1 MLPAKLRGL
10 ASRVGRFA
18 LNSFTAHKNHQ
29 TDGVRDHQCSNS
41 TASAASASASA
52 DSDHHSTCAQ
62 TVSVDART
70 ARQDR
75 TFRTSRTFRTFRR
88 AILAFFVAAIT
99 VLTMLIA
106 PPAKQANAA
115 SVWWDYAGNGY
126 VAPTTEDNR
135 GRKDKEHTY
144 DAADAFRD
152 MRIEDP
158 IVEKENGRIK
168 VTYKII
174 FNRNAEFARQLDA
187 GEMQPKGNKPK
198 DGTAY
203 LGKPTLSVFLPKGLD
218 KSSILV
224 KRYWEGSSGK
234 VQTGDTSA
242 QLVREDQDDMRIGTL
257 KTFAGAWT
265 AWTYTKDPSDRGQFK
280 GFNDNWNDNLGPSS
294 GDNGVGGGL
303 PHPYTYSRL
312 EGGPENCQYGMCE
325 IYKWNQNNLFETLFA
340 SLEWDT
346 GDKRFTWIVSAYLEN
361 GYTEKDIYTRMPVA
375 AGFRSN
381 WRRNKYAVFGPFDT
395 DGDGIP
401 DYVEHLHNMNPK
413 GVDDIKYPQ
422 YEDSMLKDY
431 GKDNVPLTIYGRKVT
446 IKPIIKTGKWEGD
459 SSKGKFVYDGKTSSD
474 LPDDIGIRYSI
485 VSKSDNTIATVNSPN
500 SMPEGS
506 VYINPKSGYIT
517 YNPRKTDK
525 YKTFTFGTK
534 ITYPNPELYNCN
546 NSKTLEYTHDMKV
559 KVIPQSWIYNPVYTP
574 IDLTEKTGENQRDV
588 IPIVYTAKPQ
598 SVKDPSKKN
607 YSFIQAGDLPQDATF
622 EIKQYTKKSGRSTLN
637 SDPILDWSRIDQQD
651 KNNGQVRFYSNKW
664 REPGDSGKYRT
675 PVVVHY
681 ADGSSSTDGDAGNA
695 DKNGDFAKSV
705 VYASVNLKRPNPRD
719 SELKLNIHN
728 GYGGSN
734 LGDNGSVTIT
744 VNDPLKSSIWID
756 SWAQYQI
763 GQISLKSLCWKETT
777 QKGGK
782 VEKSDYTFSDLS
794 KNNNDNTIN
803 GLTFKQTEKWP
814 HASDTEQETCFSN
827 GTCNSKK
834 LFDKDA
840 FTIERSRGEISGTPK
855 KGGKYVCRVFALR
868 DGSQAKT
875 DFDTAVKKKNY
886 NVTLPS
892 GSQKYDWQ
900 SKTVTFVAHSLAHKY
915 NPQYVK
921 VNVKAG
927 HRGGVTSAAPVSQS
941 GSNGVKGDDKS
952 QNDLVPNGTR
962 LPKGTWFELKK
973 YKDSKTVLSWSK
985 FEGKQSNKKSG
996 EDKPDDT
1003 SSEERYGKVTFVP
1016 PNGTLVGEY
1025 STPVIVH
1032 YPDGSTSEDP
1042 DSGNLGK
1049 PVYAPVSVTDQDIQ
1063 DDDLNLRVY
1072 SQYAGRQIGDNDQT
1086 GIRFRP
1092 DEVLGD
1098 GKGNTK
1104 PMFFDSWSSAK
1115 PGKIY
1120 QRMLCYK
1127 LDKATNKRSN
1137 YEIDGVNGLTLA
1149 GREGNTLD
1157 GKFTDKKPS
1166 QWTRA
1171 NNEQRNECQANSS
1184 KCNSNLYLYGNEHDT
1199 TERTWGWLHG
1209 KVNTSGDY
1217 VCTVYAIKDLE
1228 NKDGKHGDLQTKF
1241 DTELNKFVK
1250 NPGDRKFEDVIKT
1263 VLKDHKGSKNNPID
1277 ATQRHVDWDSVTFP
1291 IHVHN
1296 DAHYYNPKYETKQ
1309 MEAGTKQATEVPKS
1323 EKNANGADKLQEDVR
1338 VGDLPDGTWFEFKK
1352 SLSYTFFE
1360 DDQDNK
1366 ADSGNS
1372 AKNPTGKFG
1381 KVTFRPH
1388 KWFPA
1393 ATDKVQVIVHY
1404 PDNSTSENKDSGN
1417 NGKPIYANV
1426 NITRSHDEDA
1436 NNLHLNVGDKESSTN
1451 WQDTTI
1457 NLSKGEELNTT
1468 NKTTRWLDSWSQYK
1482 PGQINL
1488 RTICHRVNP
1497 DRTKSHYQ
1505 SGGIAGITM
1514 QDVKIWDHT
1523 EDAKQQK
1530 ACEKDRS
1537 KCHPD
1542 TQLYDDYI
1550 TNGNSRNTTERT
1562 RGWIKGTAKETG
1574 DYECVVYA
1582 IKNKQHL
1589 INDNDDLLDRF
1600 DKAVKTLNK
1609 DASKNNTDPLKDFK
1623 WKLDGDNGSKNAVE
1637 GVDYA
1642 KRTIPIHIHT
1652 QAHKYNPVYEKATVQ
1667 AGKEVQSGLPK
1678 NKKPTGDQVKT
1689 DSLAYKAIA
1698 DDDTEFPNG
1707 TWFEL
1712 KKDASSPA
1720 TYDDAYDWS
1729 FWKNGQKDSN
1739 APNRQS
1745 VTAGSNPLNY
1755 NGNDTGIGSGSKYG
1769 NVTFHPD
1776 ATVASKDYYK
1786 THVIVHYPDGST
1798 SDDTDAG
1805 NNQFKASASATS
1817 TMNPVFAPVK
1827 VTKNNNNNDLQM
1839 ELLRSEDADPQ
1850 HDSLSTSNPLTVMS
1864 GTSLTK
1870 NPYVR
1875 AWSVTNKNPITFRM
1889 LCTKDG
1895 QQKWSRGLDD
1905 SLNMHLDDKK
1915 GGYGE
1920 FVEPWPFATRE
1931 QRIACS
1937 MNDQNCYS
1945 NLLYGFTKGTG
1956 PLDKV
1961 SAVARSEV
1969 EISGIPQQAG
1979 TYTCSVYALKG
1990 DRVENV
1996 GNDKKHV
2003 LGGNLDKFQDIYN
2016 TATKTD
2022 NGKYITGIDWS
2033 TLQPTQGVFNEKH
2046 MGAFGDNWQRITFK
2060 VNVIDPPK
2068 FALPKTGGEG
2078 MSMVLLVVAMIGM
2091 CVMCGAF
2098 FVDQTKW
2105 GHAMLAGVA
2114 AGMMGGL
2121 HGIARGIT
2129 ASLTQSHAM
2138 QARTTQANIAR
2149 NSNGNRNTNS
2159 KISEIWRGLV
2169 KKVKNIRRFDDYS
2182 ASVKDFV
2189 RKATGWLRA
2198 VLRRVGR
2205 WATERW
2211 RC

>member
-41 TASAASASASA
+41 TSSAASASASA
-52 DSDHHSTCAQ
+52 DSDHYSTCAQ

-70 ARQDR
+70 ARTYR
-75 TFRTSRTFRTFRR
+75 TFCCALFSLLVSVV
-88 AILAFFVAAIT
+88 AIA
-99 VLTMLIA
+99 TMLIVQ
-106 PPAKQANAA
+106 PVHNAKADQA
-115 SVWWDYAGNGY
+115 WWDKSGNGFFTHNGY
-126 VAPTTEDNR
+126 WV
-135 GRKDKEHTY
+135 G
-144 DAADAFRD
+144 DAQRD
-152 MRIEDP
+152 IDLSYPEIETVND
-158 IVEKENGRIK
+158 NGRIRRKITWK
-168 VTYKII
+168 VT
-174 FNRNAEFARQLDA
+174 FNANSLALKRMGSSQFNAENIGNQKSDGQAWDGRSYIYVYLPRGIDDSSVHVYREFTKRSLLPGQTDFNWSLQGDEKNPGEFNA
-187 GEMQPKGNKPK
+187 G
-198 DGTAY
+198 
-203 LGKPTLSVFLPKGLD
+203 
-218 KSSILV
+218 
-224 KRYWEGSSGK
+224 
-234 VQTGDTSA
+234 
-242 QLVREDQDDMRIGTL
+242 
-257 KTFAGAWT
+257 WT
-265 AWTYTKDPSDRGQFK
+265 RWTYTYADGWKFQNDWNLSLGNLGQGKDPKDQFK
-280 GFNDNWNDNLGPSS
+280 DQFDTCEVKKWKEH
-294 GDNGVGGGL
+294 GDFSRVLISRENG
-303 PHPYTYSRL
+303 
-312 EGGPENCQYGMCE
+312 
-325 IYKWNQNNLFETLFA
+325 
-340 SLEWDT
+340 DT
-346 GDKRFTWIVSAYLEN
+346 VTAYRWTVSAYLDDSVTVPEN
-361 GYTEKDIYTRMPVA
+361 LPFI
-375 AGFRSN
+375 AGFRSDDSD
-381 WRRNKYAVFGPFDT
+381 KHKFAIMGPYDT
-395 DGDGIP
+395 DGDGFP
-401 DYVEHLHNMNPK
+401 DLWEHAHNTNPDSWDELRYPEPK
-413 GVDDIKYPQ
+413 GAFGRFDDG
-422 YEDSMLKDY
+422 KDY
-431 GKDNVPLTIYGRKVT
+431 NAVYGKPYSQ
-446 IKPIIKTGKWEGD
+446 KPFMYTGKWVGD
-459 SSKGKFVYDGKTSSD
+459 SVKGHFEYNKDKNPKPTNPKDYKTEDIPQNGIAYVFTNQKLPDGVRRVWSSNNMQDGDVYLNEFTGEVIYKPRKQDAGKTVTFN
-474 LPDDIGIRYSI
+474 IGINYPDPSFYNCKKSQVS
-485 VSKSDNTIATVNSPN
+485 VSKKV
-500 SMPEGS
+500 
-506 VYINPKSGYIT
+506 V
-517 YNPRKTDK
+517 
-525 YKTFTFGTK
+525 F
-534 ITYPNPELYNCN
+534 
-546 NSKTLEYTHDMKV
+546 KV
-559 KVIPQSWIYNPVYTP
+559 KKMSQLYNPVYVT
-574 IDLTEKTGENQRDV
+574 
-588 IPIVYTAKPQ
+588 
-598 SVKDPSKKN
+598 KDM
-607 YSFIQAGDLPQDATF
+607 YAGTQDFSDRPTSDGSYGSIKGPLPEGTTF
-622 EIKQYTKKSGRSTLN
+622 AIGKY
-637 SDPILDWSRIDQQD
+637 
-651 KNNGQVRFYSNKW
+651 NNGIKPLSWSAIQSQDTTTGSVYFYPNKW
-664 REPGDSGKYRT
+664 LSASKPNDPYKT
-675 PVVVHY
+675 PVIVTY
-681 ADGSSSTDGDAGNA
+681 PDGSKSTDADSITRGNP
-695 DKNGDFAKSV
+695 
-705 VYASVNLKRPNPRD
+705 VYAKVNLKR
-719 SELKLNIHN
+719 
-728 GYGGSN
+728 
-734 LGDNGSVTIT
+734 
-744 VNDPLKSSIWID
+744 NDPGTGDLQLHIHKKQNGQEIKYDDGFVFRKNRDVTPQPWID
-756 SWAQYQI
+756 SWSVQEPGDITIRSVCADITNPTNLVNIKFYLNGI
-763 GQISLKSLCWKETT
+763 NGI
-777 QKGGK
+777 
-782 VEKSDYTFSDLS
+782 
-794 KNNNDNTIN
+794 TIN
-803 GLTFKQTEKWP
+803 GEKPWP
-814 HASDTEQETCFSN
+814 HATDEEQERCRN
-827 GTCNSKK
+827 GNCAANK
-834 LFDKDA
+834 LFDSTGGTMERTRGSITGKPLKTGNYQCTVYALKPKALKRFDDA
-840 FTIERSRGEISGTPK
+840 AK
-855 KGGKYVCRVFALR
+855 KNKNIGKK
-868 DGSQAKT
+868 DGSST
-875 DFDTAVKKKNY
+875 NIIESDTFKDLREGVDYTSRIVPIK
-886 NVTLPS
+886 VHS
-892 GSQKYDWQ
+892 D
-900 SKTVTFVAHSLAHKY
+900 AHYY
-915 NPQYVK
+915 NPQYEK
-921 VNVKAG
+921 VYVQAG
-927 HRGGVTSAAPVSQS
+927 GKSKETAAPVSQS
-941 GSNGVKGDDKS
+941 GANDVKGDDKS
-952 QNDLVPNGTR
+952 QNDLVSDGTR

-985 FEGKQSNKKSG
+985 FEGNQSNKKSG
-996 EDKPDDT
+996 KDEPDDT

-1025 STPVIVH
+1025 STPVLVH

-1063 DDDLNLRVY
+1063 DDDLKLKVY
-1072 SQYAGRQIGDNDQT
+1072 SQRVGGRQIGDNDRT

-1092 DEVLGD
+1092 GEVLGD
-1098 GKGNTK
+1098 DNGNTK

-1127 LDKATNKRSN
+1127 LDKATNKRSG
-1137 YEIDGVNGLTLA
+1137 YEIDGINGLKLA

-1157 GKFTDKKPS
+1157 GKFTNKPS

-1291 IHVHN
+1291 IHVHR
-1296 DAHYYNPKYETKQ
+1296 DAHYYNPQYTPLT
-1309 MEAGTKQATEVPKS
+1309 MEAGTKQATALPQSK
-1323 EKNANGADKLQEDVR
+1323 KTANGADKLQDDVKE
-1338 VGDLPDGTWFEFKK
+1338 GELPDGTWFERKNDI
-1352 SLSYTFFE
+1352 SYAFFE

-1372 AKNPTGKFG
+1372 AKDTTGKFG

-1388 KWFPA
+1388 RWFPA
-1393 ATDKVQVIVHY
+1393 TTSGKPEKTQVIVHY
-1404 PDNSTSENKDSGN
+1404 PDNSTSEDKDSGN
-1417 NGKPIYANV
+1417 NGKPIYAMV
-1426 NITRSHDEDA
+1426 NITRSHDEKA
-1436 NNLHLNVGDKESSTN
+1436 GNLHLNVGDKEGSGD
-1451 WQDTTI
+1451 WQNLTI
-1457 NLSKGEELNTT
+1457 SLSKGEEL
-1468 NKTTRWLDSWSQYK
+1468 KTANQTIRWLDSWSVYK
-1482 PGQINL
+1482 PGKINL
-1488 RTICHRVNP
+1488 RTICHKVNP
-1497 DRTKSHYQ
+1497 DDTKSHYQ
-1505 SGGIAGITM
+1505 SGGIAGIKM

-1562 RGWIKGTAKETG
+1562 RGWIKGTANETG

-1582 IKNKQHL
+1582 IKDKQRL
-1589 INDNDDLLDRF
+1589 INENDNLLTRF
-1600 DKAVKTLNK
+1600 DKAVQSITPDKSGNVTP
-1609 DASKNNTDPLKDFK
+1609 SNTDPLKDFK
-1623 WKLDGDNGSKNAVE
+1623 WNLDGDNGSKKAVE

-1642 KRTIPIHIHT
+1642 KRIIPIHIHT

-1678 NKKPTGDQVKT
+1678 NKKPTGDQVNQK
-1689 DSLAYKAIA
+1689 SLAYNAIVDGEA
-1698 DDDTEFPNG
+1698 FPDG

-1712 KKDASSPA
+1712 KKGVSQPA

-1739 APNRQS
+1739 APNKQS
-1745 VTAGSNPLNY
+1745 VTAGSNPLNH

-1798 SDDTDAG
+1798 SDDSDAG

-1864 GTSLTK
+1864 GTNLTK

-1895 QQKWSRGLDD
+1895 QKWSRGLDD

-1931 QRIACS
+1931 QKIACS
-1937 MNDQNCYS
+1937 MNDNDCLP

-2003 LGGNLDKFQDIYN
+2003 LGGNLGKFQDIYDH
-2016 TATKTD
+2016 ATKTD
-2022 NGKYITGIDWS
+2022 KGKYITGIDWS
-2033 TLQPTQGVFNEKH
+2033 TLQPTQSVFGEKQ
-2046 MGAFGDNWQRITFK
+2046 MGAFGNNWQRITFK

-2078 MSMVLLVVAMIGM
+2078 MSMALLVVAMIGM

-2105 GHAMLAGVA
+2105 GHAMLAGVV

-2121 HGIARGIT
+2121 RGIARGMT

-2149 NSNGNRNTNS
+2149 NSNSNS

-2169 KKVKNIRRFDDYS
+2169 KKVKDIRRFDEYS

-2198 VLRRVGR
+2198 AFRRVGR
-2205 WATERW
+2205 WTTERW